1 MYLEGIEF
9 RLPASETLKELGF
22 RKILNAAGHYTVKGG
37 SCPSKEV
44 LQCMKEASQYW
55 IDLTELEISVG
66 APLKR
71 YIGCEDGIVT
81 SGAYTSNIIATAASL
96 AIARSKNSSPLTEP
110 NVVIQKSHV
119 TKYAQ
124 SFTTS
129 GVRLKEIQRKNDGK
143 NDTLT
148 DYIDKS
154 TIALTYV
161 LNESEHEFNLQETVE
176 AGKKSGLP
184 VIVDAAIVDP
194 PIRGLKEILRYNPD
208 FVTVSGGKGF
218 NGPSASGLLV
228 GKRDL
233 IAQARELAFPNY
245 GPGRS
250 MKVGREQIAGLI
262 EAVRLASE
270 ANEDLK
276 IEQWKENIQKVERM
290 VRDLSGIR
298 TEVIF
303 PWRLNF
309 PQPVPRLY
317 ITIERP
323 DGVDIAKKI
332 RDALM
337 TQSNPPIFTRPLDQ
351 IEGGKNK
358 IVLEGRV
365 LAKKEIKEVAEQLR
379 FVIQKYL

>member
-1 MYLEGIEF
+1 MLLEGIEF

-55 IDLTELEISVG
+55 IDLKELEISVG

-81 SGAYTSNIIATAASL
+81 SGAYTSNVIATEASL
-96 AIARSKNSSPLTEP
+96 AIARSKNSSSLTEP
-110 NVVIQKSHV
+110 NVIIQKSHV

-129 GVRLKEIQRKNDGK
+129 GVRLKEIQTRNDGGK
-143 NDTLT
+143 NDSLI

-176 AGKKSGLP
+176 AGKKSELP

-208 FVTVSGGKGF
+208 FVSVSGGKGF

-228 GKRDL
+228 GKKIL
-233 IAQARELAFPNY
+233 LPARVSSRFPTM
-245 GPGRS
+245 GP
-250 MKVGREQIAGLI
+250 VGA
-262 EAVRLASE
+262 
-270 ANEDLK
+270 
-276 IEQWKENIQKVERM
+276 
-290 VRDLSGIR
+290 
-298 TEVIF
+298 
-303 PWRLNF
+303 
-309 PQPVPRLY
+309 
-317 ITIERP
+317 
-323 DGVDIAKKI
+323 
-332 RDALM
+332 
-337 TQSNPPIFTRPLDQ
+337 
-351 IEGGKNK
+351 
-358 IVLEGRV
+358 
-365 LAKKEIKEVAEQLR
+365 
-379 FVIQKYL
+379 